1 MKIFHQLLSIDEAI
15 KKIEEKYGLIK
26 PKGEESVHLKQALG
40 RVLSKEIFAMVDSPP
55 FDRSEV
61 DGYAVNHLDLVGA
74 DESNPL
80 KLKIIGKSVVSKI
93 PEFYIERGECAE
105 ISTGAPIPK
114 GATAVVMVEY
124 TKRTENE
131 VIFYKSVSS
140 GENIAFAGSDVMMG
154 DTTLRKGTVISSRH
168 IAVLASLGFKYV
180 YVFKKL
186 NVGIISTG
194 NEIVEPGEI
203 LPPGNIFDINQYS
216 IGARLQELGVNVNY
230 YGIVKDDYNSIRD
243 IILKALEENDI
254 VITSGSTSAGEGDVI
269 YRVIG
274 DMGELIV
281 HGLKIKPGKPTIA
294 GIVNQKLVFG
304 LPGFPFSSIVA
315 FEFFVRRII
324 SMMSGIND
332 SPQKIRGELAVRVNS
347 SKNFSEFIPVSIIS
361 RNGKYRVYPVY
372 GNSGSVSTM
381 LYADGIMNINEG
393 TNFVDENE
401 LVDITLFSNLAKVPD
416 LTIIGSHCPL
426 LEDIIGSNVK
436 YIKVGSTAGWY
447 AVKRGE
453 ANMAGTHLVDEDSR
467 EYNLPFIEKFGLKGK
482 AVIVRGYGRE
492 QGIIVKKG
500 NPKNIF
506 EIEDFL
512 RSDVTIINRVKGSG
526 TRSLLDLY
534 LKKIAFNKGMDFDY
548 LIQGIKGY
556 MYEGKTHSSVAS
568 AVYQGRADAGIGLKY
583 YAYLYDLDF
592 IPLNVEK
599 YDLLIDINSLENTN
613 VKSII
618 DFLKSENI
626 KKIIKE
632 KYPGYVLLE
641 DSGKIY
647 GI

>member
-453 ANMAGTHLVDEDSR
+453 ANMAGTHLVDEDSG

>member
-93 PEFYIERGECAE
+93 PEFYIERGKCAE

-453 ANMAGTHLVDEDSR
+453 ANMAGTHLVDEDSG

>member
-15 KKIEEKYGLIK
+15 NKIEEKYGLIK

-154 DTTLRKGTVISSRH
+154 DTTLRKGTVINSRH

-315 FEFFVRRII
+315 FEFFVGRII

-453 ANMAGTHLVDEDSR
+453 ANMAGTHLVDEDSG

>member
-154 DTTLRKGTVISSRH
+154 DTTLRKGTVINSRH

-393 TNFVDENE
+393 TNFIDENE

-453 ANMAGTHLVDEDSR
+453 ANMAGTHLVDEDSG

-526 TRSLLDLY
+526 TRSLFDLY

>member
-453 ANMAGTHLVDEDSR
+453 ANMAGTHLVDEDSG

-482 AVIVRGYGRE
+482 GVIVRGYGRE

>member
-393 TNFVDENE
+393 TNFIDENE

-453 ANMAGTHLVDEDSR
+453 ANMAGTHLVDEDSG

-482 AVIVRGYGRE
+482 GVIVRGYGRE